1 MTELNQAI
9 TNIRTTLSIQD
20 KRNNPNAAFLMERLP
35 RTPIRH
41 NNFDEMVQEAIRR
54 NA

>member
-9 TNIRTTLSIQD
+9 QNIRATLSIQD
-20 KRNNPNAAFLMERLP
+20 KRGNTNAAFLLDRLP

-41 NNFDEMVQEAIRR
+41 NVFDEMVQEAIRR

>member
-9 TNIRTTLSIQD
+9 HNIRATLNIQD
-20 KRNNPNAAFLMERLP
+20 RRGNPNAAFLLERLP
-35 RTPIRH
+35 QTPIRH
-41 NNFDEMVQEAIRR
+41 NQFEEMVQEAIRR

>member
-9 TNIRTTLSIQD
+9 QNIRATLSIQD
-20 KRNNPNAAFLMERLP
+20 KRGNPNAAFLMERLP

-41 NNFDEMVQEAIRR
+41 NAFDEMVQEAIRGD
-54 NA
+54 A

>member
-9 TNIRTTLSIQD
+9 QNIRATLSIQD
-20 KRNNPNAAFLMERLP
+20 KRGNTNAAFLMERLP

-41 NNFDEMVQEAIRR
+41 NHFDEMVQEAIRR